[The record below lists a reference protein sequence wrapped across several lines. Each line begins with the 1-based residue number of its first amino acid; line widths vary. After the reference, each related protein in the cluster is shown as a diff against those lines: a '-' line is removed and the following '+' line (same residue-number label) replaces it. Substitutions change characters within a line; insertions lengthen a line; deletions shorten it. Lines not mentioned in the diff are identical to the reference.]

1 MKEKPYLIVMLTYDD
16 MTVENAYEVFDSCK
30 DSKAVVFG
38 FKEEPLPLDEM
49 KRIYKYMKRQGKTT
63 GLEVVAYTKEEGLAG
78 AKVAKECGCDF
89 LMGTIFNEEI
99 LEFCKENDIKYM
111 PFVGKVTKR
120 PSVLEGEAYDMINE
134 GNEYIKKGAFGI
146 DLLGYRYTKDA
157 FSLIKEVTEGVKGP
171 VCVAGSVDSYYRLDE
186 ILEANPQSFTI
197 GSAFFDNKFDGT
209 FCEQINKVVSY
220 IEEH

>member
-16 MTVENAYEVFDSCK
+16 MTVENAYEGFDSCK

-171 VCVAGSVDSYYRLDE
+171 VCVAGSVDSYHRLDE

>member
-120 PSVLEGEAYDMINE
+120 PSILEGEASDMINE

-146 DLLGYRYTKDA
+146 DLLGYRYIKDT

-171 VCVAGSVDSYYRLDE
+171 VCVAGSVDSYHRLDE

>member
-63 GLEVVAYTKEEGLAG
+63 GLEVVAYTKEEGFAG

-120 PSVLEGEAYDMINE
+120 PSILEGEAGDMINE

-157 FSLIKEVTEGVKGP
+157 SSLIKEVTEGVKGP

>member
-63 GLEVVAYTKEEGLAG
+63 GLEVVAYTKEEGFAG

-120 PSVLEGEAYDMINE
+120 PSILEGEAGDMINE